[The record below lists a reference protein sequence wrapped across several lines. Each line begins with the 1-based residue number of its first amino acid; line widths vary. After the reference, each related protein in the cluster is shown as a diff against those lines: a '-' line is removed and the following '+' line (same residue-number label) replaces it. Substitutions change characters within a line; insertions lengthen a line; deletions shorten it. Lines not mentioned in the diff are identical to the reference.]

1 MRGKRAGSHRI
12 AIVGIAT
19 VLTLVFLGLAAPKAM
34 AADADDAQGIVDNSR
49 VTLGHFLRDSNYEWI
64 QKNLKNAKGV
74 LIYPQVLKAGF
85 FLGGSGGTG
94 ILLARDSKTGEWSQP
109 AFYTLGSVSFG
120 LQFGGE
126 ASETVVLVMSQKA
139 VDSLFTSSFKLG
151 ADATVAAGPVGAG
164 AKGNVTADF
173 ISFSMSKG
181 LFAGVSLDGAV
192 VTVRDS
198 LNEAYYGK
206 KVSPVD
212 IIVKDAVSNKGSARL
227 REELKKAA
235 K

>member
-1 MRGKRAGSHRI
+1 MRGKRAGLLGTGV
-12 AIVGIAT
+12 AGIAAI
-19 VLTLVFLGLAAPKAM
+19 LTLVVLGAAVPVAS
-34 AADADDAQGIVDNSR
+34 AADAGDAQGIVDSAR
-49 VTLGHFLRDSNYEWI
+49 VTLGHFLRDKNYEWLNN
-64 QKNLKNAKGV
+64 NLKNAKGV

-94 ILLARDSKTGEWSQP
+94 VLLARDSKTAEWSQP

-126 ASETVVLVMSQKA
+126 ASETVVLAMSQKA
-139 VDSLFTSSFKLG
+139 VDSLLTSSFKLG
-151 ADATVAAGPVGAG
+151 ADATVAVGPVGAG

-181 LFAGVSLDGAV
+181 LFAGVSLEGAV
-192 VTVRDS
+192 VSVRDS

-206 KVSPVD
+206 KVSPAD
-212 IIVKDAVSNKGSARL
+212 IIVKESVTNKGSAPL
-227 REELKKAA
+227 REELRKGA